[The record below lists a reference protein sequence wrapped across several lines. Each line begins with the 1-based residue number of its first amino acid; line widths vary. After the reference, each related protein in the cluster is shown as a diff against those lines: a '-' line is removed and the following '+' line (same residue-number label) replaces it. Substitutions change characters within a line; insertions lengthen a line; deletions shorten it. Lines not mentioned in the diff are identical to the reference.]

1 MPGGESAEAS
11 ATSLVIVS
19 LEDLLNPS
27 FNIEGALQAAF
38 GPEGLGIIAIRGIPE
53 WESMV
58 NSALPFAHKVQALPS
73 ETLSSLED
81 PGSLYS
87 AGWSF
92 GKEKFGD
99 KPDTKKASF
108 YFNPLCDDP
117 NPPTR
122 EQYPHFMPANL
133 WPRKELPQVEQHLK
147 RLGSVMN
154 EVTILLAK
162 CIDALK
168 YGVDIAGEMQSSRM
182 AMARLLYYF
191 PITEAEAVDCAAKAD
206 GWIGWHND
214 SGFLTALTPD
224 MYFEHTTGRVVPN
237 PEPDT
242 AGLWI
247 AARNGTLHRISVP
260 RDCLAIQC
268 GESVQV
274 VTGGKLVATPHCV
287 RPPVK
292 TPGISRCSMP
302 VFVGVGALF
311 AMTSPGPR
319 EEVFHH
325 SIKQWVPPL
334 ADRWTGRQ
342 NYAEFLGDS
351 FKAYYGPSTAAKA

>member
-1 MPGGESAEAS
+1 
-11 ATSLVIVS
+11 
-19 LEDLLNPS
+19 LEDLTDPT
-27 FNIEGALQAAF
+27 FNFEQTIHAAF
-38 GPEGLGIIAIRGIPE
+38 GPNGLGIIAVRGIPD
-53 WESMV
+53 WESLV
-58 NSALPFAHKVQALPS
+58 NSAVPLAHKIQALPA

-99 KPDTKKASF
+99 KIDTKKASF
-108 YFNPLCDDP
+108 YFNPLTDDP
-117 NPPTR
+117 DPPTR
-122 EQYPHFMPANL
+122 QQYPHFMPANL
-133 WPRKELPQVEQHLK
+133 WPSRELPSLQQHLK

-154 EVTILLAK
+154 EVTILLAQR
-162 CIDALK
+162 IDALK
-168 YGVDIAGEMQSSRM
+168 YGVAIANEMRSSLM
-182 AMARLLYYF
+182 SMARMLYYF
-191 PITEAEAVDCAAKAD
+191 PITEAEASECAAKAD

-224 MYFEHTTGRVVPN
+224 FYFEHQSGQVVPN

-247 AARNGTLHRISVP
+247 AARDGTLHRISVP
-260 RDCLAIQC
+260 RDCMAIQC

-274 VTGGKLVATPHCV
+274 ITGGQLVATPHCV

-292 TPGISRCSMP
+292 TPGISRSSMP

-311 AMTSPGPR
+311 PLASPGPR
-319 EEVFHH
+319 EQVFHQ
-325 SIKQWVPPL
+325 SVKQWVPPL

-351 FKAYYGPSTAAKA
+351 FRAYYGTSTTSKA

>member
-1 MPGGESAEAS
+1 MPGVDPN
-11 ATSLVIVS
+11 TLVVVS
-19 LEDLLNPS
+19 LEELADPA
-27 FNIEGALQAAF
+27 FNFEQTIHTAF
-38 GPEGLGIIAIRGIPE
+38 GPEGLGIIAIRGIPD
-53 WESMV
+53 WENLV
-58 NSALPFAHKVQALPS
+58 NSAVPLAHKVQALPS

-133 WPRKELPQVEQHLK
+133 WPRQELPDLEGHLK
-147 RLGSVMN
+147 RLGAVMN
-154 EVTILLAK
+154 GVTILLAQR
-162 CIDALK
+162 IDALK
-168 YGVDIAGEMQSSRM
+168 YGATIADDMQSSLM
-182 AMARLLYYF
+182 SMARMLYYF
-191 PITEAEAVDCAAKAD
+191 PISEAEAIDCAAKAD

-224 MYFEHTTGRVVPN
+224 FYFQHATGQVVAN

-247 AARNGTLHRISVP
+247 AARDGTLHRISVP
-260 RDCLAIQC
+260 RDCMAIQC
-268 GESVQV
+268 GESVQI

-292 TPGISRCSMP
+292 TPGISRSSMP

-311 AMTSPGPR
+311 PLTCPRER

-325 SIKQWVPPL
+325 SVKQWVPPL

-351 FKAYYGPSTAAKA
+351 FKAYYGASTASKS